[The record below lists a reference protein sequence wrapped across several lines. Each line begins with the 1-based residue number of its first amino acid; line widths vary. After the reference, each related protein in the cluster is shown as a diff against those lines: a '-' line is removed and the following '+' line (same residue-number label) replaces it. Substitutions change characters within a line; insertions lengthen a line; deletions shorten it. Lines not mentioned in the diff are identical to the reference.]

1 MPVVIKYNPRVS
13 SGYKTMPCHVMWHV
27 QLGCKYFMSLLLFC
41 CSDHICALHGTY
53 AGMSSPVVHSQGSA
67 YDVFILYVTFSKEM
81 PENIIFVILLLHF
94 RTEHLVSVMSHL
106 KELSISL
113 KSQYK
118 QASNLYISGNTLFVY
133 FKWRV
138 MTLLLSKSADL
149 LNNSV
154 MTRHLK

>member
-1 MPVVIKYNPRVS
+1 MGVNYVLLPTVCLMKCSTV
-13 SGYKTMPCHVMWHV
+13 
-27 QLGCKYFMSLLLFC
+27 FMAALLCPGLRP
-41 CSDHICALHGTY
+41 SWRLH

-133 FKWRV
+133 FKRHV
-138 MTLLLSKSADL
+138 MTLLLSNSAEL

-154 MTRHLK
+154 I